1 MKGTWF
7 AMKKRESNSQESIVR
22 EAEAW
27 NSIADGWHAWIP
39 NMRAWYAPATDLML
53 DLARIEVGNR
63 VLDIAAGDC
72 DQSMAAAK
80 QVGPTGHVLAID
92 IAEELLGL
100 GAKFARE
107 AGFQNI
113 ETRIMDGG
121 NLDLPDDSFDAVIC
135 RFALMYLDDPVGGLR
150 GMKRVLKPNGRVSV
164 VVYGVNGSPE
174 FSRAVSVVRQRV
186 GIPQAQSPAH
196 SLGEEA
202 VLRQSLA
209 EGGFTEIAIHA
220 LDLPMRMASA
230 EECVRYLQATSP
242 TLKELTSPLSQDERK
257 AVWKEVQK
265 ALTIYEGEKGFEI
278 IHKVIVAAGS
288 AAW

>member
-1 MKGTWF
+1 M
-7 AMKKRESNSQESIVR
+7 RE
-22 EAEAW
+22 
-27 NSIADGWHAWIP
+27 
-39 NMRAWYAPATDLML
+39 WYAPATDLML
-53 DLARIEVGNR
+53 DLARLELGSR

-80 QVGPTGHVLAID
+80 RVGPTGHVLAID

-100 GAKFARE
+100 GGRFARE

-113 ETRIMDGG
+113 ETRVMDGG
-121 NLDLPDDSFDAVIC
+121 NLDLPDSSFDAIIC
-135 RFALMYLDDPVGGLR
+135 RFALMYLDDPVSGLR

-174 FSRAVSVVRQRV
+174 FSRAVSVVRQRL

-202 VLRQSLA
+202 VLRQNLV
-209 EGGFTEIAIHA
+209 EGGFSEIEIHA
-220 LDLPMRMASA
+220 LELPMRMAST
-230 EECVRYLQATSP
+230 EECVGYLQATSP

-265 ALTIYEGEKGFEI
+265 ALTIYEGEKGFEV

-288 AAW
+288 AA